1 MTYYDHEVNR
11 LGTLPADLKLQNE
24 HGQTRWM
31 TVTPAQIEAI
41 LEILNKDEVE
51 A

>member
-1 MTYYDHEVNR
+1 M
-11 LGTLPADLKLQNE
+11 KLQNE

-31 TVTPAQIEAI
+31 TVTPEQIAAI
-41 LEILNKDEVE
+41 LAILNKEPT